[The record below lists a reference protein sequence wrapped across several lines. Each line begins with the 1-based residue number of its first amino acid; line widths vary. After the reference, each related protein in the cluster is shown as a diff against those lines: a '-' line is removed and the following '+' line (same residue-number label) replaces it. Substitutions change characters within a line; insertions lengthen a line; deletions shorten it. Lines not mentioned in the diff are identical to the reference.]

1 MKIVFAVDNDKQTI
15 IKRTGQA
22 PFFVIYEDNKVLK
35 YIENSHHHSSQ
46 GHHHHKEM
54 DEKEHTNEHKKD
66 VEPLK
71 GCDIFLVQAIGENMK
86 DAINSIGLDVKKIRQ
101 KDGLTAD
108 EVVKNFLNGD
118 I

>member
-1 MKIVFAVDNDKQTI
+1 MKIVLAVDNDKQTI

-22 PFFVIYEDNKVLK
+22 PFFVIYEDDKIVK
-35 YIENSHHHSSQ
+35 YIENSHHHGE
-46 GHHHHKEM
+46 GHHHPH
-54 DEKEHTNEHKKD
+54 EHRKD

-71 GCDIFLVQAIGENMK
+71 DCDIFLVQAIGENMK
-86 DAINSIGLDVKKIRQ
+86 DAVNSIGLDVKKIRQ

-108 EVVKNFLNGD
+108 EVVKNFLAGN